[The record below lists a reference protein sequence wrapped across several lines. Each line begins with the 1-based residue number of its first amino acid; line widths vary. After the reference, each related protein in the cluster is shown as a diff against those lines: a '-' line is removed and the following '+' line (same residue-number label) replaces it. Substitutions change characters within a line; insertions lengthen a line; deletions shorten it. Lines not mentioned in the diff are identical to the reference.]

1 MDGIDLHTNSVS
13 LRRALMVDCSIDF
26 PRKYSRFKMGD
37 HVKVPWEYLKDIR
50 EIGNPGI
57 QPNSLIFKNRLG
69 QSLFHLLIEFPMH

>member
-1 MDGIDLHTNSVS
+1 LDGIDLHANSVS
-13 LRRALMVDCSIDF
+13 PRLVLMGDCSIDF

-69 QSLFHLLIEFPMH
+69 QSLFDLLIDFSMH